1 MLNYSQDKREWNIKK
16 ERKKERKVETNHKG
30 GATQHNQKER
40 KSNSNSPVMD
50 NASEQPQK

>member
-1 MLNYSQDKREWNIKK
+1 MLNYSKDKKRMKCK
-16 ERKKERKVETNHKG
+16 ERKRQITKGGGNTTQSERK
-30 GATQHNQKER
+30 KER

>member
-1 MLNYSQDKREWNIKK
+1 MKYKE
-16 ERKKERKVETNHKG
+16 ERKLRQITR